1 MVDNY
6 GILHLLKLSSFLFWS
21 FGMDSFSCQVQCDEM
36 DAQEYHMAQE
46 WAAECE
52 RERWE
57 LWACVDEVEQR
68 EEDWRE
74 FWEEVRRNA
83 SERSGE

>member
-1 MVDNY
+1 MVDIY
-6 GILHLLKLSSFLFWS
+6 DILHYLKLSFFLFGS
-21 FGMDSFSCQVQCDEM
+21 FEM
-36 DAQEYHMAQE
+36 DDFTCQIQCEDVCGDALVHFYAAQE

-74 FWEEVRRNA
+74 FWAEVRANA
-83 SERSGE
+83 

>member
-1 MVDNY
+1 
-6 GILHLLKLSSFLFWS
+6 
-21 FGMDSFSCQVQCDEM
+21 MDDFTCEIQCDEM
-36 DAQEYHMAQE
+36 DSQEYYMAQE

-57 LWACVDEVEQR
+57 LWACVDDVEQR

-74 FWEEVRRNA
+74 FWAEVRANA
-83 SERSGE
+83 

>member
-1 MVDNY
+1 
-6 GILHLLKLSSFLFWS
+6 
-21 FGMDSFSCQVQCDEM
+21 MDDFTCQIQCDEM

-57 LWACVDEVEQR
+57 LWACVDDVEQR
-68 EEDWRE
+68 DVWELPVTIEEDWRE
-74 FWEEVRRNA
+74 FWAEVRANA
-83 SERSGE
+83 